1 MTTTDRGDGTERQWT
16 VEFIFRL
23 H

>member
-1 MTTTDRGDGTERQWT
+1 MTTTDRGDGTVRQWT